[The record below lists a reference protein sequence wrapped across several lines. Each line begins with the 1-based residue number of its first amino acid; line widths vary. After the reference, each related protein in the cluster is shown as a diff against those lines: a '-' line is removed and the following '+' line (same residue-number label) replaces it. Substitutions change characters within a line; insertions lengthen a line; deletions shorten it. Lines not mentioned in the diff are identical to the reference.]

1 LRNCTQCH
9 KPDAP
14 RLEFDASC
22 KGKCDPRA
30 TEDPATH
37 SDDCPRISHEVVLY
51 YKLVKQVDLVRTEVS
66 PEGQLP
72 RSLLLAGW
80 KLVRDGRDQFR
91 VKMLCRDCIGLEVQ
105 KDASRKEYQAKCAA
119 LLGQTNKSYSQMLAQ
134 AI

>member
-1 LRNCTQCH
+1 MRSCTQCK

-37 SDDCPRISHEVVLY
+37 SDECPRLTHEVVLY
-51 YKLVKQVDLVRTEVS
+51 YKFVKQADLVRTEQR
-66 PEGQLP
+66 PEGQLAQSQL
-72 RSLLLAGW
+72 RNGW

-91 VKMLCRDCIGLEVQ
+91 VKMLCRDCIGLECQ
-105 KDASRKEYQAKCAA
+105 KEDSRKEYERKCAA
-119 LLGQTNKSYSQMLAQ
+119 LLGQTNKTYSQMLAQ
-134 AI
+134 AV